1 MSASPP
7 DGSSTGKIVVRGV
20 PVAPGLAVGAALF
33 HDESDVDVPVRSLR
47 ADEVP
52 AELKRLTNALRA
64 AKRQLQVVEQSIGK
78 EVGRRDARIFSV
90 QQLLLEDPAFRKDL
104 RATIEQRRV
113 NAEVAVRDAVG
124 SWSARLAGVP
134 GGNPVADLRDVGR
147 RLLRQLAGRTP
158 SSAHTEVDEDGDKLV
173 LVTKELL
180 PSDTASLDRSHLAA
194 IVTASGGTASHAA
207 ILARA
212 MGIPAVTDVDV
223 ASLPATG
230 GAWIVDGTK
239 GEVVLN
245 PSDEDLASAR
255 AASAEFERLR
265 DELLAHTRG
274 VARTA
279 DDVAVEL
286 MANVENFTG
295 LPDELVEDLMGVGLY
310 RTEFLFMA
318 SSSFPTEEQQ
328 FTHYKSACERLGDRE
343 ITFRTIDVGGDK
355 PLPYFGMPH
364 EPNPVLGWRG
374 LRLSL
379 EWPDMFYT
387 QVRAL
392 LRASAHGNLRI
403 LVPMVTM
410 LEEFRRARAIVE
422 DVQEHLRRDGVPFAE
437 DVKLGAMV
445 EVPAAALASRALAEE
460 ADFLSV
466 GTNDLSQYALAVD
479 RNNARVA
486 ELYQPLHP
494 GVISLVRQVI
504 RSGEATDTPVSVCGE
519 MAGEPDAALL
529 LLGCGLRSFSV
540 SPYRLPV
547 IRRLF
552 ANVRT
557 EDARAVA
564 EEALGLRT
572 IAEIR
577 ALLHRHVLAV
587 APELATLLPVQPA

>member
-1 MSASPP
+1 
-7 DGSSTGKIVVRGV
+7 
-20 PVAPGLAVGAALF
+20 VGAALF

>member
-1 MSASPP
+1 VSTAPP
-7 DGSSTGKIVVRGV
+7 GGSSTGKIVVRGV

-52 AELKRLTNALRA
+52 GELKRLTNALRA

-104 RATIEQRRV
+104 RATIEQRLV

-124 SWSARLAGVP
+124 TWSARLAGVP
-134 GGNPVADLRDVGR
+134 GGDPVADLRDVGR
-147 RLLRQLAGRTP
+147 RLLRQLAGRAP
-158 SSAHTEVDEDGDKLV
+158 STTHAEVDEDGDKLV

-180 PSDTASLDRSHLAA
+180 PSDTAQLDRSHLAA

-223 ASLPATG
+223 SSLPATG

-255 AASAEFERLR
+255 VASAEFARLR

-274 VARTA
+274 VARTS

-410 LEEFRRARAIVE
+410 VEEFRRARAIVE
-422 DVQEHLRRDGVPFAE
+422 DVQEDLRRDGVPFAE

-572 IAEIR
+572 IAEIH

-587 APELATLLPVQPA
+587 APELATLLPVQTS

>member
-1 MSASPP
+1 
-7 DGSSTGKIVVRGV
+7 
-20 PVAPGLAVGAALF
+20 VAPGLAVGAALF
-33 HDESDVDVPVRSLR
+33 HDENEVDVPVRALR
-47 ADEVP
+47 AEEVP
-52 AELKRLTNALRA
+52 TELKRLSNALRA
-64 AKRQLQVVEQSIGK
+64 AKRQLVVVEQSIGK
-78 EVGRRDARIFSV
+78 EVGRRDARIFTV

-104 RATIEQRRV
+104 RTIIEQRRV

-124 SWSARLAGVP
+124 SWSERLSGVP
-134 GGNPVADLRDVGR
+134 AGDPVADLRDVGR
-147 RLLRQLAGRTP
+147 RLLRQLAGQTRGG
-158 SSAHTEVDEDGDKLV
+158 ARARADDGEGDGGEKLV

-180 PSDTASLDRSHLAA
+180 PSDTAQLDRNHLAA

-230 GAWIVDGTK
+230 GAWIVDGTR

-245 PSDEDLASAR
+245 PSDEDLESAR
-255 AASAEFERLR
+255 AASAEFQRLR

-274 VARTA
+274 LARTA

-318 SSSFPTEEQQ
+318 SSSFPTERQQ
-328 FTHYKSACERLGDRE
+328 YEHYKSACERLGDRE

-410 LEEFRRARAIVE
+410 VEEFRRARAIVC
-422 DVQEHLRRDGVPFAE
+422 DVQDDLRRDGVPFAE

-445 EVPAAALASRALAEE
+445 EVPAAALASRTLAEE

-494 GVISLVRQVI
+494 GVMFLVRHVI

-564 EEALGLRT
+564 EEALGLAT

-587 APELATLLPVQPA
+587 APELATLLPVYPE